1 MNSFFPVGHTTTRS
15 INQKSRNGK
24 TKRQKKEKKN
34 LLKQQQQQQKR
45 KRQVVEERE
54 REYVKRFPSLHP
66 HQRAINHDQMR
77 QNVRPTMGP
86 IVIILYDP
94 YRSIIN

>member
-34 LLKQQQQQQKR
+34 LLQQQQQKR

-86 IVIILYDP
+86 IAIILYDP
-94 YRSIIN
+94 YKSTMN